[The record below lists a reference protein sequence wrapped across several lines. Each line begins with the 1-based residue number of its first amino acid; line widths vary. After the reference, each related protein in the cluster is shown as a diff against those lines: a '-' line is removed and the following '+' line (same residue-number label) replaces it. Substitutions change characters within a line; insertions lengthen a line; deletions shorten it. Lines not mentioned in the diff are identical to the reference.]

1 RWSLVLDAGPD
12 ILSIPVVLGG
22 GLEPAALGAF
32 LSAGGWV
39 AWGAVPTDAPVSDD
53 VSFLWRRLLGVWSD
67 LVRGGC
73 PSLPLRER
81 VLVSPACGLAGHGRT
96 QAERTLTLTG
106 QLGDR
111 VREQATS
118 RRLTIGA

>member
-1 RWSLVLDAGPD
+1 M
-12 ILSIPVVLGG
+12 
-22 GLEPAALGAF
+22 
-32 LSAGGWV
+32 
-39 AWGAVPTDAPVSDD
+39 SDD

-81 VLVSPACGLAGHGRT
+81 ALVTPACGLAGHGPS
-96 QAERTLTLTG
+96 QAERVLTLTA
-106 QLGDR
+106 QLGER
-111 VREQATS
+111 VREQATT